1 MDIGPTKPS
10 IDSTDP
16 NWNLFLHQLQAE
28 NQRQKFTEQVR
39 EIDDYLCLL
48 FHSSSAF
55 YVKDLISIPVGFN
68 SKICCTNSMF

>member
-1 MDIGPTKPS
+1 MDISSTNPS

-39 EIDDYLCLL
+39 ELYDYLFLL
-48 FHSSSAF
+48 FHSLFCYTYTFSTLYPKLFSF
-55 YVKDLISIPVGFN
+55 HSHKF
-68 SKICCTNSMF
+68 